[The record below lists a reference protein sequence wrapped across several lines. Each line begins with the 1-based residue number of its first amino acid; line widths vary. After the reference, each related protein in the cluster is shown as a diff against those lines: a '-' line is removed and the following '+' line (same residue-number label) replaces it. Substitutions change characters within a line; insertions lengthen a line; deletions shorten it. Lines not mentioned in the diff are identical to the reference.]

1 MSTFATQLK
10 NEIGRLAKKE
20 VRAETASIK
29 KANSQYR
36 ADIAALKR
44 RLTQL
49 ESQIKKSITQSP
61 MPQKVLSES
70 KENLRFRVDGFAKL
84 RKKLGL
90 TANEMGA
97 LIGVS
102 GQSIYKWEQGKAKP
116 RASQLQAIA
125 AARKM
130 GKRDVAAKLAGSST
144 ELASSE

>member
-49 ESQIKKSITQSP
+49 ESLIKKSITQSP

-70 KENLRFRVDGFAKL
+70 NENLRFRVDGFVTL

-90 TANEMGA
+90 TANEMGT

-116 RASQLQAIA
+116 RASQLKAISA
-125 AARKM
+125 VRKM
-130 GKRDVAAKLAGSST
+130 GKREVEKV
-144 ELASSE
+144 LASN

>member
-20 VRAETASIK
+20 ARAETASIK
-29 KANSQYR
+29 KASSQFR

-49 ESQIKKSITQSP
+49 ESQIKKSPTQSP
-61 MPQKVLSES
+61 TPQKVLSES
-70 KENLRFRVDGFAKL
+70 KENLRFRVDGFATL

-116 RASQLQAIA
+116 RASQLKAIS

-130 GKRDVAAKLAGSST
+130 GKREVEQKLAS
-144 ELASSE
+144 A

>member
-49 ESQIKKSITQSP
+49 ESLIKKSLTQSP
-61 MPQKVLSES
+61 MPQKVRSES
-70 KENLRFRVDGFAKL
+70 NENLRFRVDGFATL

-90 TANEMGA
+90 TANEMGT

-116 RASQLQAIA
+116 RASQLKAISA
-125 AARKM
+125 VRKM
-130 GKRDVAAKLAGSST
+130 GKREVEKV
-144 ELASSE
+144 LASN

>member
-10 NEIGRLAKKE
+10 NEIGRLVKKE
-20 VRAETASIK
+20 ARAEIASIK

-49 ESQIKKSITQSP
+49 ESQIKKSFTQSP
-61 MPQKVLSES
+61 MPRKVLSES
-70 KENLRFRVDGFAKL
+70 NENLRFRVDGFATL

-144 ELASSE
+144 ELA

>member
-20 VRAETASIK
+20 ARAETASIK
-29 KANSQYR
+29 KASSQYR

-70 KENLRFRVDGFAKL
+70 KENLRFRVDGFATL

-90 TANEMGA
+90 TANDMGA

-144 ELASSE
+144 EQAT